1 MTERSGL
8 TEVRPAA
15 PDGRLFRNE
24 RDGIIGSTT
33 YSRVWEEARRL
44 AFTAASSGP

>member
-1 MTERSGL
+1 MDQFGT
-8 TEVRPAA
+8 A

-33 YSRVWEEARRL
+33 YSKVWEEARRP
-44 AFTAASSGP
+44 AFTPASTAASSGP